1 MKRFL
6 AGILA
11 IALLCTSVLH
21 VQTVQ
26 AQTQSDWL
34 AQENANTTKEQY
46 QGLNFNTLEY
56 NYYYANET
64 LNQLPATFEATI
76 RVTTT
81 PYRAGIILS
90 NSKYEDSATTEKG
103 TFSFGFHKGMIPY
116 LYVADAE
123 NTSGILYR
131 FDKHGH
137 ISVDEETG
145 EETISGYSSGS
156 YKDFHTSEWVHL
168 AIVNDAENQ
177 TMTCYVNGE
186 VYASATSSDGSTYYD
201 AANWVMS
208 KAMVLGGDWRT
219 GNTQQFIGDIKN
231 VSIYA
236 DARSADEIT
245 SDCTAM
251 KVENANYSP
260 TADENLMAC
269 YALDLDTTTG
279 QYPKTLEDLSSNS
292 YDMVTYD
299 WITEAEMTEKG
310 LTISSDDYSYSM
322 AVIGDPQVLS
332 ANTAKNIS
340 GDSSKRDSVTTL
352 YQWVKDNAEAKNMK
366 FAFNMGDTVDSS
378 VSSTSANQ
386 WLYGSNAVKLLDG
399 TVPYSIVRGNHDSI
413 AYYNQYYSY
422 DEYKD
427 SIAGSFDEN
436 MLNTYQKF
444 EVGDIKY
451 LVLNLDF
458 GIGASST
465 YYEADAKDAR
475 KMGDGSGNPDEV
487 LAWANDVVKANPGYN
502 VILTTHGY
510 TDADGNRLQHTLNTT
525 TGAPTNTSSSKE
537 GYRRA
542 YSGEDIY
549 EKLVKDNSNIVLV
562 LSGHIGTE
570 EIKQRTVTREDGSN
584 VVEMLVNPQTTDQYL
599 DVTGL
604 VAMLYFS
611 EANTETNK
619 QDVTIQYYSTL
630 RDKYYL
636 TENQNIKI
644 TLDVIDDTTIEN
656 EDGSVV
662 LSYDLVDTSG
672 EYPVSIS
679 EDYKDYLFAGWFT
692 DETCETAITDASQVT
707 ETSYAK
713 FKPSEILDIKVQ
725 VTNGIVTGQTSEAT
739 MKYNDKYV
747 VRFVSSVDCLDYS
760 KIGFEVEAADGSYKA
775 KSSSKTVFRGI
786 ESTNAGSEYNFSP
799 KVIAE
804 QSEYFIT
811 AKLPVAPE
819 DAEKDY
825 IVRAYWETL
834 DGSIV
839 YGKSRCV
846 SVNDNNVLKGDTETD
861 TINMVVNGEL
871 TGSSYAASFVSSSD
885 NSVTT
890 DDFTISGAAVEVLN
904 VEDGYS
910 NVRITL
916 PAKGDISKMASLT
929 KIAID
934 DTDYYGMFRNY
945 YTSHESGD
953 VSAPHADTSWY
964 YASEDTSKFVIASS
978 ADLYGLAKIVN
989 EVSGTTFTDK
999 MVTLVGDITVNEGTA
1014 WMNTES
1020 VDTAYVWNPIG
1031 RNAYGISWYGT
1042 FDGDGN
1048 SISGLYTVHLADGTG
1063 NYDNPSST
1071 SAYVGL
1077 FGTSREGSVIKNVA
1091 LTNSYFYSDGTYV
1104 GGIVGWTKG
1113 SDFEDIYCDAK
1124 IVVSNTST
1132 SINSIGGIIGCCYAK
1147 DNQTVTR
1154 NLKRIWFDGDIEA
1167 NGLVLYVGGLVGYA
1181 YEDKSF
1187 EMTDCLYTGNI
1198 NYNFT
1203 GTVTASDYK
1212 TTPNLG
1218 GLIAYQSNLLT
1229 TRKLLLTNCIVAGS
1243 MNATGTGNDA
1253 VSGYLLGRASH
1264 ASTSKVTNCHIT
1276 CTLTVN
1282 GEESTK
1288 YIGSNHKDRFGDINC
1303 VRDNTYFQNNSLTT
1317 IFGADHV
1324 WATVE
1329 GMDVPVLAEFAHTW
1343 QKINS
1348 NNN

>member
-6 AGILA
+6 AGMLA
-11 IALLCTSVLH
+11 IVLVFTSVSYM
-21 VQTVQ
+21 QMTEVQ
-26 AQTQSDWL
+26 AMTQSDWL
-34 AQENANTTKEQY
+34 AQENQYTTKEQY

-56 NYYYANET
+56 NYYFAEET
-64 LNQLPATFEATI
+64 LDQLPATFEATI

-90 NSKYEDSATTEKG
+90 NSTNEDTSKAANKESG
-103 TFSFGFHKGMIPY
+103 TFSFGFHANMVPY
-116 LYVADAE
+116 LYIADGT
-123 NTSGILYR
+123 NN
-131 FDKHGH
+131 
-137 ISVDEETG
+137 EE
-145 EETISGYSSGS
+145 GYVNGTR
-156 YKDFHTSEWVHL
+156 YKFTVPEVNASTYYDSFFQTKQWVHL
-168 AIVNDAENQ
+168 AIVRDTEH
-177 TMTCYVNGE
+177 MYCYV
-186 VYASATSSDGSTYYD
+186 DGTLFSTLDVAYD
-201 AANWVMS
+201 DSNWVMS
-208 KAMVLGGDWRT
+208 KAMVLGGDWRS

-236 DARSADEIT
+236 DARTADEIA

-260 TADENLMAC
+260 VADENLMAC
-269 YALDLDTTTG
+269 YALDLDATTG
-279 QYPKTLEDLSSNS
+279 QYPKTLEDLSANS
-292 YDMVTYD
+292 YNLKTYD
-299 WITEAEMTEKG
+299 WLTEEEMTEKG

-322 AVIGDPQVLS
+322 AVIGDPQCLS
-332 ANTAKNIS
+332 ANTAKYADDNGVS
-340 GDSSKRDSVTTL
+340 TRNSVETL
-352 YQWVKDNAEAKNMK
+352 YQWVKENAEAKNMK

-378 VSSTSANQ
+378 VSSTSVKQ
-386 WLYGSNAVKLLDG
+386 WITGSNAVKLLDG
-399 TVPYSIVRGNHDSI
+399 TVPYSMVRGNHDSI
-413 AYYNQYYSY
+413 AYYNQYYPY
-422 DEYKD
+422 EEYKD
-427 SIAGSFDEN
+427 SLAGSYDEN

-444 EVGDIKY
+444 QVGDIKY

-458 GIGASST
+458 GIGADSQ
-465 YYEADAKDAR
+465 YFAVDENNDR
-475 KMGDGSGNPDEV
+475 IMIDGSGNPDKV
-487 LAWANDVVKANPGYN
+487 LEWANKVVKANPGHN
-502 VILTTHGY
+502 VIVTTHGY
-510 TDADGNRLQHTLNTT
+510 TAPDGTRLQHE
-525 TGAPTNTSSSKE
+525 TGTSSSAPTCSSATRE
-537 GYRRA
+537 GYLRA

-549 EKLVKDNSNIVLV
+549 QKLVKDNSNIVLV
-562 LSGHIGTE
+562 LSGHTVGTNE
-570 EIKQRTVTREDGSN
+570 QIMSRTVTREDGSN
-584 VVEMLVNPQTTDQYL
+584 VVEMLVNPQGTDQAL

-604 VAMLYFS
+604 VAMMYFS

-619 QDVTIQYYSTL
+619 QDVTIQYYATL
-630 RDKYYL
+630 RDRYYQ

-644 TLDVIDDTTIEN
+644 TLDVIDSNVIEN

-662 LSYDLVDTSG
+662 IAYDEVIIGADA
-672 EYPVSIS
+672 VSAP
-679 EDYKDYLFAGWFT
+679 EDYKDYLFAGWYT
-692 DETCETAITDASQVT
+692 DASCETAIKDAAQVT
-707 ETSYAK
+707 ESSYAL
-713 FKPSEILDIKVQ
+713 FKPSSILDVKIQ
-725 VTNGIVTGQTSEAT
+725 ITDAIVTGETNEETA
-739 MKYNDKYV
+739 KYNDNYV
-747 VRFVSSVDCLDYS
+747 IRFVSSVDCLDY
-760 KIGFEVEAADGSYKA
+760 KKVGFVVESTDGTYKG
-775 KSSSKTVFRGI
+775 KSSSTTVFKGI
-786 ESTNAGSEYNFSP
+786 ESSNKGSEYNFSP

-804 QSEYFIT
+804 QSAYLMT
-811 AKLPVAPE
+811 AKLPVLPD
-819 DAEKDY
+819 DADKDY
-825 IVRAYWETL
+825 IVRAYWETM
-834 DGSIV
+834 DGTVV
-839 YGKSRCV
+839 YGNSRCV
-846 SVNDNNVLKGDTETD
+846 SVKDNNVLKADTEAD

-871 TGSSYAASFVSSSD
+871 TGTGYTASFTSSSD

-890 DDFTISGAAVEVLN
+890 DDFTVSGATVEVLN

-910 NVRITL
+910 NIRITL
-916 PAKGDISKMASLT
+916 PAHGDYDKMASLT
-929 KIAID
+929 KITID

-953 VSAPHADTSWY
+953 VLNPHADTSWY

-978 ADLYGLAKIVN
+978 ADLYGLAEIVN

-999 MVTLVGDITVNEGTA
+999 KVTLVGDITVNEGTT

-1031 RNAYGISWYGT
+1031 QNAYGISWYGT

-1063 NYDNPSST
+1063 NYDNPNST
-1071 SAYVGL
+1071 NAYVGL

-1167 NGLVLYVGGLVGYA
+1167 NGLVLYVGGLVGYDYEA
-1181 YEDKSF
+1181 YSF

-1203 GTVTASDYK
+1203 GTVTEGNYK

-1229 TRKLLLTNCIVAGS
+1229 KRKLLLTNCIVAGS
-1243 MNATGTGNDA
+1243 MNAIGTGNDA
-1253 VSGYLLGRASH
+1253 VSGYWLGRASH
-1264 ASTSKVTNCHIT
+1264 ADTSKVTNCHIT

-1282 GEESTK
+1282 GVESTK

-1317 IFGADHV
+1317 IFGEDHV

-1343 QKINS
+1343 QKL
-1348 NNN
+1348 NNNN